1 MTEHNWNRKGMNNPH
16 GKRTGIKVYNTVQT
30 QVIPWQHKGD
40 NEEEDGD
47 SEEDIFSDRKIG
59 SFHS

>member
-30 QVIPWQHKGD
+30 QVIPWQHKGN

-47 SEEDIFSDRKIG
+47 SEEDIFLTGK
-59 SFHS
+59 